1 MKDKIKAIQNAP
13 TDEDIKI
20 ELLDALMRVTC
31 QEYKI
36 WANERDDLLLSC
48 MGIEG
53 WCADVENVMP
63 TDIWERFVIDMKDK
77 FKK

>member
-1 MKDKIKAIQNAP
+1 
-13 TDEDIKI
+13 
-20 ELLDALMRVTC
+20 
-31 QEYKI
+31 
-36 WANERDDLLLSC
+36 